1 MENPKD
7 TRNHITVI
15 GRYEHYTVKKKK
27 KKDHRELKKKTNERK
42 WLCNV

>member
-7 TRNHITVI
+7 TRNQITVI
-15 GRYEHYTVKKKK
+15 GRYEHYTVKK

>member
-27 KKDHRELKKKTNERK
+27 KDHRELKKKTNERK